1 MSKEPYNE
9 SPLAFGELFPQVYG
23 QLKDLAHRQLY
34 RDRNQYTLNTTALV
48 HEAYEKMAAQEKS
61 DYANQNQ
68 FFALAAQAMRRIL
81 ISRAREKMSQ
91 KRGGDQFRITFG
103 DEELALQTTAEE
115 IVNLHEALE
124 RFAQIS
130 ERQARVVEYR
140 FFGGFKHE
148 EIAQIMDLSVPSV
161 RRDWR
166 LAKAWLSRELK
177 RDLGT

>member
-1 MSKEPYNE
+1 VSKEPQNE
-9 SPLAFGELFPQVYG
+9 SSLAFGELFPQVYEE
-23 QLKDLAHRQLY
+23 LKSLAHRQLY

-48 HEAYEKMAAQEKS
+48 HEAYMKMASQEKVEF
-61 DYANQNQ
+61 ANQKQ

-91 KRGGDQFRITFG
+91 KRGGDQFRVTFG
-103 DEELALQTTAEE
+103 DDDIALQSTAEE
-115 IVNLHEALE
+115 ILHLHEALE
-124 RFAQIS
+124 RFSGIS

-148 EIAQIMDLSVPSV
+148 EIAKIMELSVPSV

-177 RDLGT
+177 KEQG